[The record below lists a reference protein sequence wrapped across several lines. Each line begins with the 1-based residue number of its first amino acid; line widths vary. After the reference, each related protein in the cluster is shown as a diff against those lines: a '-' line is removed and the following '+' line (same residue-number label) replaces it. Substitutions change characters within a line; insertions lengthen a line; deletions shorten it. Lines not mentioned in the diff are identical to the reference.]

1 MSKIQNASL
10 LGKEGEEIACIFLQ
24 NKGYEI
30 LACNWI
36 FDRAEIDII
45 AKNDAILVFV
55 EVKTR
60 KNLHFGNPEDA
71 VTLQK
76 IAQIEKASLAYIETE
91 NYQGEV
97 RFDIIAIVRASGKTL
112 EIQHFE
118 DAFFPTN

>member
-1 MSKIQNASL
+1 MSKIQNTNL
-10 LGKEGEEIACIFLQ
+10 LGIEGEDIASVFLQ

-30 LACNWI
+30 LARNWI

-45 AKNDAILVFV
+45 AKNDAVLVFV

-71 VTLQK
+71 VTFRK
-76 IAQIEKASLAYIETE
+76 IAQIEKASLAYIEAK
-91 NYQGEV
+91 NYHGEV
-97 RFDIIAIVRASGKTL
+97 RFDIIAIVRAGGKTL